1 MKTEKFEIEVHF
13 DYTAT
18 ITVVAQ
24 SQEQAIKKAEQLAV
38 CKPANE
44 LKFIHRSLA
53 GLSVKSSVPVKTEYF
68 KFGGYE
74 KAKELMTMY
83 PTYRLMK
90 CSGLW
95 NSKFSE
101 TDEAG
106 IKRLCDW
113 ACVSDVT
120 IDHEAEEIRVH
131 GFSEN
136 DMY

>member
-1 MKTEKFEIEVHF
+1 MKTEKFEIEVHL

-18 ITVVAQ
+18 VTVVAQ

-38 CKPANE
+38 NVPVKE
-44 LKFIHRSLA
+44 LKFKYLA
-53 GLSVKSSVPVKTEYF
+53 GSSVKSSVPVKTEYF